1 MDATE
6 HKMKGLSK
14 DIENA
19 MKGKSPLADLQ
30 GQIGKPGGH
39 MCELEEKMHGIDTE
53 WENYFKSGCD
63 EYEELR
69 ARRKDLHTR
78 YRNMQRRIAKWARQ
92 LEDVSASLVRKL
104 IRGLQDPKVQKFVK
118 KKVHKENG

>member
-1 MDATE
+1 LPPGASKTKEDCEKILDKTE
-6 HKMKGLSK
+6 HRMKELSK

-39 MCELEEKMHGIDTE
+39 MCELEDRMHGIDLE
-53 WENYFKSGCD
+53 WEKYFTSGCD

-78 YRNMQRRIAKWARQ
+78 YGGMQRRIAKWARQ
-92 LEDVSASLVRKL
+92 LKILY
-104 IRGLQDPKVQKFVK
+104 IRL
-118 KKVHKENG
+118 